1 MDHVLMSLV
10 AGDGGEIFVALV
22 AAIENLGLFV
32 HRLSVTLQIVI
43 VLQILV
49 ADFACENA
57 DSGDS
62 RRS

>member
-1 MDHVLMSLV
+1 MSLV

-22 AAIENLGLFV
+22 AAIENLGLFM

-57 DSGDS
+57 DSGDP